1 MYNLKIDRIIEALL
15 FSNPKPLDQKM
26 IDKIFPNEKI
36 NLSEIIIQLNEK
48 YNNEDH
54 AFEISMIAGGYQLIS
69 KKEYEYYIKLILD
82 NTSKFKPSKPALDTL
97 AIIAYKQP
105 VSRNEIESIR
115 GVDSSGVLK
124 TLLTNDLIK
133 ISGRSNSPGKPL
145 LYKTTKKFLEFFGLN
160 DLTELPKL
168 KEIKQLIESDIILG
182 EQIAV
187 FNNS

>member
-1 MYNLKIDRIIEALL
+1 MYNLKIDKIIEALL
-15 FSNPKPLDQKM
+15 FSSPKPLDQIM
-26 IDKIFPNEKI
+26 IDKIFPDQKI
-36 NLSEIIIQLNEK
+36 NLLEIINKLNEK

-54 AFEISMIAGGYQLIS
+54 AFEICMIAGGYQLIS
-69 KKEYEYYIKLILD
+69 RKEYEYYIQLIL
-82 NTSKFKPSKPALDTL
+82 NNSLKFKPSKAALDTL

-105 VSRNEIESIR
+105 VSRIEIESIR

-124 TLLTNDLIK
+124 TLLINSLIK
-133 ISGRSNSPGKPL
+133 ISGRSSSPGKPL
-145 LYKTTKKFLEFFGLN
+145 LYKTTNKFLEFFGLN
-160 DLTELPKL
+160 DLSELPKL